1 MKYFFCDSLFS
12 RRSVF
17 FCTYFLF
24 HCQQKY
30 TLTCTN
36 RTLRVQKYQNEK
48 KIKSHDFKNQEDNQR
63 LHSEKIANY
72 KKKKRAIAIQNSSK
86 TVYDEMYQKKIICPK
101 VEIGEFAQIF
111 KLKHLQMC
119 EYAGMNAYINTS
131 NRKITNLQISKMQ
144 IFMHSKIQRR

>member
-1 MKYFFCDSLFS
+1 MISKI
-12 RRSVF
+12 
-17 FCTYFLF
+17 
-24 HCQQKY
+24 
-30 TLTCTN
+30 
-36 RTLRVQKYQNEK
+36 K
-48 KIKSHDFKNQEDNQR
+48 KIIKDYTPKKQR
-63 LHSEKIANY
+63 IT
-72 KKKKRAIAIQNSSK
+72 KKKRAIAIQNSSK

-131 NRKITNLQISKMQ
+131 NRKITNLLISKMQ